1 MEVDDILV
9 EIATDKVDSDLPS
22 EVSGVLIEKKFAENE
37 VVQVGEVMAVIQT
50 EGDETEVEPA
60 LEVEPPKEKI
70 EVSIPKAKT
79 LSLPDPLP
87 EFESVSKTIEDAK
100 AMASPQISVNNSEFS
115 PPGQKHCQGRGAE
128 PGGAKKDQG
137 QRKDKPYHQ
146 KRHIGLFGPARQ
158 FFSHYFRK
166 TYY

>member
-1 MEVDDILV
+1 MGKYFLKLPKMGESVVEATLTKWLKEEGESIEVDDIVV
-9 EIATDKVDSDLPS
+9 EIATDKVDSDVPS

-50 EGDETEVEPA
+50 EGDETDVESA

-87 EFESVSKTIEDAK
+87 EFESVSKTVEDAK
-100 AMASPQISVNNSEFS
+100 AMVSLQ
-115 PPGQKHCQGRGAE
+115 
-128 PGGAKKDQG
+128 
-137 QRKDKPYHQ
+137 
-146 KRHIGLFGPARQ
+146 
-158 FFSHYFRK
+158 
-166 TYY
+166 T